1 MRKKMVL
8 VLLSG
13 ILGLSSSLTAFAAP
27 RTMPDG
33 TVFDAEY
40 YAQTNPDVAAI
51 YGTDE
56 NTLYQHF
63 MNLGK
68 AEGRKASLN
77 NAENAAPK
85 TEVRIECLTVD
96 LPVFSP
102 EVTAQNSILVPV
114 VLESTDGQYLCGANV
129 VTRTEYTKDGRRK
142 DYSNDPIYLA
152 LRDYIVEWLINNGD
166 DESNRSINIPIRFV
180 CRSTEDSL
188 YFANL
193 ANNLSI
199 DLNKSD
205 LCKNKTLSMATAAA
219 DGRWYITKS
228 FGYEELFLCNIDY
241 WKTPEELFN
250 ENIKEEIP
258 INPTTGL
265 PAKEDDS
272 WISED
277 GTIYMLIS
285 SC

>member
-114 VLESTDGQYLCGANV
+114 VLEPTDGQYLCGANV

-166 DESNRSINIPIRFV
+166 DESNRSINI
-180 CRSTEDSL
+180 L
-188 YFANL
+188 
-193 ANNLSI
+193 
-199 DLNKSD
+199 
-205 LCKNKTLSMATAAA
+205 
-219 DGRWYITKS
+219 
-228 FGYEELFLCNIDY
+228 
-241 WKTPEELFN
+241 
-250 ENIKEEIP
+250 
-258 INPTTGL
+258 
-265 PAKEDDS
+265 
-272 WISED
+272 
-277 GTIYMLIS
+277 
-285 SC
+285 